1 MLSNLNYILSLSYYA
16 TVTTSQGALI
26 IGGYCFSCTPYG
38 PVATVASYNED
49 GWKKLDDLQS
59 TREGHRAIVNGDEVF
74 VIGGYETK

>member
-1 MLSNLNYILSLSYYA
+1 MIE
-16 TVTTSQGALI
+16 TVFISQTYQGALI
-26 IGGYCFSCTPYG
+26 IGGYCFGWTSEG
-38 PVATVASYNED
+38 VATVASYNED